1 MYITNENKT
10 KDSSNLRKKYYFLSV
25 KQKKVIIF
33 ISYFLSNVAVFSTR
47 HHRYVRSWIQLN
59 LFI

>member
-1 MYITNENKT
+1 MYITNENTT
-10 KDSSNLRKKYYFLSV
+10 KDSSNLRKKYFLSV